1 AGPSYSERMSGNLP
15 KRPNPR
21 ILTGLATLAF
31 VALFGVSIGTARSQS
46 LIKEGWHEGA
56 EGYQRA
62 LEESK
67 TSQRPL
73 AVYFY
78 TDWCGYCRK
87 LERDVLTQPPMKPC
101 LSSVIAVK
109 VNPENGPQERD
120 LARKFMVSSFPR
132 FFISRPGT
140 GVDTNIPNATKAP
153 EGTTRLKSSEE
164 FAADCQKAI
173 GS

>member
-1 AGPSYSERMSGNLP
+1 MSRNLP
-15 KRPNPR
+15 KRPSPR
-21 ILTGLATLAF
+21 TLTGLATF
-31 VALFGVSIGTARSQS
+31 VLVLLLGATSGTARSAS
-46 LIKEGWHEGA
+46 PFGEGWHEGA

-101 LSSVIAVK
+101 LSSVIPVK
-109 VNPENGPQERD
+109 VNPEDGPQERD
-120 LARKFMVSSFPR
+120 LARKFKVSSFPR
-132 FFISRPGT
+132 FFISRPGA
-140 GVDTNIPNATKAP
+140 GVDTNISNATKAP

>member
-1 AGPSYSERMSGNLP
+1 MSTSSP
-15 KRPNPR
+15 KRPSLQT
-21 ILTGLATLAF
+21 LTGLATLVLVLLLGAS
-31 VALFGVSIGTARSQS
+31 LGTARSAS
-46 LIKEGWHEGA
+46 PFGDGWHEGA

-87 LERDVLTQPPMKPC
+87 LERDVLTQAPMKPC
-101 LSSVIAVK
+101 LSAVIPVK
-109 VNPENGPQERD
+109 VNPEDGPKEQA
-120 LARKFMVSSFPR
+120 LARKFKVSSFPR
-132 FFISRPGT
+132 FFISQPVA
-140 GVDTNIPNATKAP
+140 GVDTNIPNATRAP
-153 EGTTRLKSSEE
+153 EGKTRLKSSEE